1 MSNITR
7 PLIITATVLL
17 TAVTGLVFYLEVL
30 SSPQRR
36 FTGKLEDAIPR
47 TLAGWEVKDI
57 QLADTAAGRDNVLSV
72 LNYDQVVQRLFI
84 KDGIQVMVYVAY
96 WEPGRVSLV
105 DAGSHNPD
113 SCWVLAGCERTER
126 AYAVPGKVGQRHLL
140 PYEWGE
146 YVTPQGGRIQAMFWH
161 LVNGVPNR
169 YEEQNVGWRVGIA
182 GRIERAELVLKDIRE
197 RGLNQKAE
205 QMFVRL
211 SSNKKPEELL
221 ADPDTRWLLDQLGK
235 VGIFKDEPWR

>member
-1 MSNITR
+1 MKPIK
-7 PLIITATVLL
+7 IITVTGGLLLVCL
-17 TAVTGLVFYLEVL
+17 TALVLYIQFATQ
-30 SSPQRR
+30 PTRR
-36 FTGKLEDAIPR
+36 FSGTLEDIVPR
-47 TLAGWEVKDI
+47 SLAGWQVEDVP
-57 QLADTAAGRDNVLSV
+57 LADNNAMADHILSV
-72 LNYDQVVQRLFI
+72 LSYDQVVQRIFV

-96 WEPGRVSLV
+96 WEPGKVSLI

-113 SCWVLAGCERTER
+113 SCWVAAGCQRTER
-126 AYAVPGKVGQRHLL
+126 AFAVEGKVGKRELL

-146 YVTPQGGRIQAMFWH
+146 YVTPQGGRLQAMFWH

-169 YEEQNVGWRVGIA
+169 YEEQELGWRHGMM

-221 ADPDTRWLLDQLGK
+221 ADPDASWLLDQLGK
-235 VGIFKDEPWR
+235 VGIFKDESWR

>member
-1 MSNITR
+1 MR
-7 PLIITATVLL
+7 PLVIISGVLL
-17 TAVTGLVFYLEVL
+17 AAVIGLVAYVELF
-30 SSPQRR
+30 SSPHRR
-36 FTGKLEDAIPR
+36 FTGKLEDSIPR
-47 TLAGWEVKDI
+47 TLAGWQVQDVP
-57 QLADTAAGRDNVLSV
+57 LADNSAMASHILSV
-72 LNYDQVVQRLFI
+72 LSYDQIVQRLFI

-96 WEPGRVSLV
+96 WEPGKVSLI

-113 SCWVLAGCERTER
+113 SCWVAAGCERTER
-126 AYAVPGKVGQRHLL
+126 AYAVSGKVGQRELL

-169 YEEQNVGWRVGIA
+169 YEEQNVGWRHGVM
-182 GRIERAELVLKDIRE
+182 GRIERAELVLKDIKE

-211 SSNKKPEELL
+211 SSNKRPEELL
-221 ADPDTRWLLDQLGK
+221 ADPDARWLLDQLGK
-235 VGIFKDEPWR
+235 VGIFQDESWR

>member
-1 MSNITR
+1 MEDSFAPLTTERLRLR
-7 PLIITATVLL
+7 PL
-17 TAVTGLVFYLEVL
+17 
-30 SSPQRR
+30 
-36 FTGKLEDAIPR
+36 
-47 TLAGWEVKDI
+47 
-57 QLADTAAGRDNVLSV
+57 LADDAAAASHILSI
-72 LNYDQVVQRLFI
+72 LSYDQVVQRLFV
-84 KDGIQVMVYVAY
+84 KDGLQIMVYVAY
-96 WEPGRVSLV
+96 WQPGKVSLV

-113 SCWVLAGCERTER
+113 SCWVASGCQRTER
-126 AYAVPGKVGQRHLL
+126 AYAVAGKVGKRELL

-169 YEEQNVGWRVGIA
+169 YQEQDVGWRHGVM

-221 ADPDTRWLLDQLGK
+221 ADPDARWLLDQLGK
-235 VGIFKDEPWR
+235 VGIFADEPWR

>member
-1 MSNITR
+1 MR
-7 PLIITATVLL
+7 PFIIAAAVLL
-17 TAVTGLVFYLEVL
+17 AAVAALVLHVEVF

-47 TLAGWEVKDI
+47 SLAGWQVKDVP
-57 QLADTAAGRDNVLSV
+57 LADTAAGQDNILSV
-72 LNYDQVVQRLFI
+72 LNFDQVVQRIFA

-126 AYAVPGKVGQRHLL
+126 AYAVAGKVGRRELL

-169 YEEQNVGWRVGIA
+169 YQEQDVGWRHGVM
-182 GRIERAELVLKDIRE
+182 GRIERAELVVKDIRE

-221 ADPDTRWLLDQLGK
+221 ADPDARWLLDQLGK
-235 VGIFKDEPWR
+235 VGIFADEPWR

>member
-1 MSNITR
+1 MR
-7 PLIITATVLL
+7 PFIIAAAILL
-17 TAVTGLVFYLEVL
+17 AAVAALVAYVEVF
-30 SSPQRR
+30 STPQRR

-47 TLAGWEVKDI
+47 SLAGWQVKDVP
-57 QLADTAAGRDNVLSV
+57 LADTAAGQDNVLSV
-72 LNYDQVVQRLFI
+72 LNYDQVVQRIFV
-84 KDGIQVMVYVAY
+84 KDGTQVMVYVAY

-126 AYAVPGKVGQRHLL
+126 AYAVAGKVGKRELL

-169 YEEQNVGWRVGIA
+169 YQEQDVGWRHGIM

-197 RGLNQKAE
+197 RGINQKAE

-221 ADPDTRWLLDQLGK
+221 ADPDARWLLDQLGK

>member
-1 MSNITR
+1 MKAFA
-7 PLIITATVLL
+7 ITAAALL
-17 TAVTGLVFYLEVL
+17 TVVLGLVVYVEVL
-30 SSPQRR
+30 SSPQPR

-47 TLAGWEVKDI
+47 SLAGWQVQDVP
-57 QLADTAAGRDNVLSV
+57 LADTAAGQDNILSV
-72 LNYDQVVQRLFI
+72 LNYDQVVQRLFV
-84 KDGIQVMVYVAY
+84 KDGVQVMVYVAY
-96 WEPGRVSLV
+96 WAPGRVSLV

-126 AYAVPGKVGQRHLL
+126 AYAVPGKVGQRQLL

-169 YEEQNVGWRVGIA
+169 YEEQAVGWRHGVM
-182 GRIERAELVLKDIRE
+182 GRIERAELALKDIKE

-211 SSNKKPEELL
+211 SSNKRPEELL
-221 ADPDTRWLLDQLGK
+221 ADPDARWLLDQLGK
-235 VGIFKDEPWR
+235 LGIFQDESWR

>member
-1 MSNITR
+1 MR
-7 PLIITATVLL
+7 PFIIAAAILL
-17 TAVTGLVFYLEVL
+17 AAVAALVAYVEVF
-30 SSPQRR
+30 STPQRR

-47 TLAGWEVKDI
+47 SLAGWQVKDVP
-57 QLADTAAGRDNVLSV
+57 LADTAAGQDNVLSV
-72 LNYDQVVQRLFI
+72 LNYDQVVQRIFV
-84 KDGIQVMVYVAY
+84 KDGTQVMVYVAY

-126 AYAVPGKVGQRHLL
+126 AYAVAGKVGQRELL

-169 YEEQNVGWRVGIA
+169 YQEQDVGWRHGIM

-197 RGLNQKAE
+197 RGINQKAE

-221 ADPDTRWLLDQLGK
+221 ADPDARWLLDQLGK